1 MKKNDRITPEGTRDL
16 LFGECLA
23 RRHVEEALSEIFAER
38 GFLRVETPGLEFYD
52 VFDPERSGIG
62 QEVMYKTTDRRG
74 RLVVMRPDSTL
85 PVARLAATRLQ
96 SMAKPLRLT
105 YTQPVYRSNP
115 GLMGRSDETM
125 QTGVELLG
133 AGGMRADLEVIAAA
147 VASLRRCAPGFRL
160 ELGHAGIFRSLVREL
175 PVSDDVREDIRGAV
189 ETKNYAALDA
199 LLLGLGDE
207 RRAWAVRQLPR
218 LFGGE
223 EVFERAVPLC
233 TDLESG
239 RTLQYLRRL
248 YRSLSELSL
257 GDSLMVDLGL
267 VQRNDYYTGIVFSA
281 YVEGRGDAV
290 LLGGR
295 YDNLLGH
302 FGPPAPAIGFAV
314 NVDALAANYLNKNRQ
329 TDSLPRADVLVH
341 GESGFEM
348 RALRYA
354 SSLRERGVRVETSP
368 FFTKEE
374 ALCHARKTGIARV
387 DIVGETNET
396 IQVTEGADETDT
408 NCADEGKA

>member
-16 LFGECLA
+16 LFEECLA
-23 RRHVEEALSEIFAER
+23 RRHMEETLAGIFEER
-38 GFLRVETPGLEFYD
+38 GFFRVETPGLEFYD
-52 VFDPERSGIG
+52 VFDPESSGIG
-62 QEVMYKTTDRRG
+62 QEVMYKTADRRG

-96 SMAKPLRLT
+96 NLPKPLRL
-105 YTQPVYRSNP
+105 YYRQPVYRSNP

-125 QTGVELLG
+125 QTGIELLG

-147 VASLRRCAPGFRL
+147 VESLRRCAPGFRL
-160 ELGHAGIFRSLVREL
+160 ELGHAGIFRSLIRQL
-175 PVSDDVREDIRGAV
+175 PVSHDAREDIRAAV

-199 LLLGLGDE
+199 LLAGLSGD

-223 EVFERAVPLC
+223 EVFGKAAPLC
-233 TDLESG
+233 ADNESG

-248 YRSLSELSL
+248 YDSLSELGLGESL
-257 GDSLMVDLGL
+257 IVDLGL
-267 VQRNDYYTGIVFSA
+267 VQRNDYYTGVVFSA

-302 FGPPAPAIGFAV
+302 FGPSAPAVGFAV
-314 NVDALAANYLNKNRQ
+314 NIDALAAEYLKKDGESHSFR
-329 TDSLPRADVLVH
+329 RADVLVH
-341 GESGFEM
+341 GEDGFGV

-354 SSLRERGVRVETSP
+354 ASLRERGIRCENSVFP
-368 FFTKEE
+368 TKEE
-374 ALCHARKTGIARV
+374 ALRHARETGIARV
-387 DIVGETNET
+387 DVVGDT
-396 IQVTEGADETDT
+396 INTIDLTEAADETDSDRT
-408 NCADEGKA
+408 D

>member
-1 MKKNDRITPEGTRDL
+1 MRKNDRITPEGTRDL
-16 LFGECLA
+16 LFEECFA
-23 RRHVEEALSEIFAER
+23 RRRMEETLSEIFEER
-38 GFLRVETPGLEFYD
+38 GFMRVETPGLEFYD
-52 VFDPERSGIG
+52 VFDPESSGIG
-62 QEVMYKTTDRRG
+62 QEVMYKTADRRG

-96 SMAKPLRLT
+96 NLPKPLRLY

-115 GLMGRSDETM
+115 DLLGRSDETM
-125 QTGVELLG
+125 QTGIELLG
-133 AGGMRADLEVIAAA
+133 AGGARADLEVIAAA
-147 VASLRRCAPGFRL
+147 VESLRKCAPGFRL
-160 ELGHAGIFRSLVREL
+160 ELGHAGIFRSLVRQL
-175 PVSDDVREDIRGAV
+175 PVSADAREDIRGAV

-199 LLLGLGDE
+199 LLADLGDD
-207 RRAWAVRQLPR
+207 RSAWAVRQLPR

-223 EVFERAVPLC
+223 EVFEKAAPLC

-248 YRSLSELSL
+248 YRSLSELGLGESL
-257 GDSLMVDLGL
+257 IVDLGL

-302 FGPPAPAIGFAV
+302 FGPPAPAVGFAV
-314 NVDALAANYLNKNRQ
+314 NVDALAAEFLKRNGEARPLR
-329 TDSLPRADVLVH
+329 RADVLVH
-341 GESGFEM
+341 GESGFEV

-354 SSLRERGVRVETSP
+354 ASLGERGLRCENSVFPTE
-368 FFTKEE
+368 EE
-374 ALCHARKTGIARV
+374 ALRHARETGIARV
-387 DIVGETNET
+387 DVVGEMVKSIE
-396 IQVTEGADETDT
+396 ITEAADETDSNRT
-408 NCADEGKA
+408 D